1 MLLLFFKALNDYNDS
16 RLIDLHLN
24 SNALACCLYVA
35 CRFVPN
41 VKNGLNFVL
50 VHYWEKVFLK
60 LSLNLN
66 FSIHLH
72 MQMNCQNCKFSAQLG
87 FVVGPVIHKNWRL
100 SFEDAGGL
108 LYHVPQ

>member
-35 CRFVPN
+35 SRFVPN

-50 VHYWEKVFLK
+50 VHYLENVFLK
-60 LSLNLN
+60 LPLNPNSLAHADEFLVC
-66 FSIHLH
+66 L
-72 MQMNCQNCKFSAQLG
+72 KL
-87 FVVGPVIHKNWRL
+87 
-100 SFEDAGGL
+100 
-108 LYHVPQ
+108 